1 MEEKEIPDKTAA
13 EAGQQDLEADVDIE
27 EEVDDSLDISQEISH
42 YKSLAQRAQADLINY
57 RNRATQ
63 EIEETKR
70 VVQFGLLSRFI
81 SVVDDLERAMENLPE
96 DAQNEWS
103 EGVALV
109 LRNLEKILELE
120 GVVQIE
126 SMGKPFDPR
135 EHEALLYEE
144 NTENEDG
151 VIINVIQQGYRLNE
165 RIIRPARV
173 IVSKFI
179 EEENQEDDMRK
190 QYQKGYAEGQQAGL
204 AEATNSL
211 DSKCAR
217 RFRVHRHRA

>member
-1 MEEKEIPDKTAA
+1 MEEKETPDKTAA
-13 EAGQQDLEADVDIE
+13 EVEQQDIEADVDIE
-27 EEVDDSLDISQEISH
+27 EEVEDSLDLSQEISH
-42 YKSLAQRAQADLINY
+42 YKSLAQRAQADLVNY

-96 DAQNEWS
+96 DAQSEWS

-190 QYQKGYAEGQQAGL
+190 QEDK
-204 AEATNSL
+204 
-211 DSKCAR
+211 
-217 RFRVHRHRA
+217 

>member
-1 MEEKEIPDKTAA
+1 LEEKETPDKTAA
-13 EAGQQDLEADVDIE
+13 EAEQQDLQADVDVDIE
-27 EEVDDSLDISQEISH
+27 EEVDDSLDLSQEVSH
-42 YKSLAQRAQADLINY
+42 YKSLAQRAQADLVNY

-190 QYQKGYAEGQQAGL
+190 QEDK
-204 AEATNSL
+204 
-211 DSKCAR
+211 
-217 RFRVHRHRA
+217 

>member
-1 MEEKEIPDKTAA
+1 MEEKETPDKTAA
-13 EAGQQDLEADVDIE
+13 EADQQDLEADVDIK
-27 EEVDDSLDISQEISH
+27 EEVDDSLDLSQEISH
-42 YKSLAQRAQADLINY
+42 YKSLAQRAQADLVNY

-96 DAQNEWS
+96 DSQNEWS

-190 QYQKGYAEGQQAGL
+190 QEDK
-204 AEATNSL
+204 
-211 DSKCAR
+211 
-217 RFRVHRHRA
+217 

>member
-1 MEEKEIPDKTAA
+1 LEEKETPDKTSA
-13 EAGQQDLEADVDIE
+13 EAEQQDLQADVDVDIE
-27 EEVDDSLDISQEISH
+27 EEVDDSLDLSQEVSH
-42 YKSLAQRAQADLINY
+42 YKSLAQRAQADLVNY

-190 QYQKGYAEGQQAGL
+190 QEDK
-204 AEATNSL
+204 
-211 DSKCAR
+211 
-217 RFRVHRHRA
+217 

>member
-1 MEEKEIPDKTAA
+1 LEEKETPENTTA
-13 EAGQQDLEADVDIE
+13 EADEQDTETGVVREESIEPEAE
-27 EEVDDSLDISQEISH
+27 LSQEIDH
-42 YKSLAQRAQADLINY
+42 YKALAQRAQADLVNY

-70 VVQFGLLSRFI
+70 IVQFGLLSRFI
-81 SVVDDLERAMENLPE
+81 SIVDDLERAIENLPE
-96 DAQNEWS
+96 DAQNDWS

-126 SMGKPFDPR
+126 SLGKPFDPK

-144 NTENEDG
+144 NAETEDG
-151 VIINVIQQGYRLNE
+151 IIINVIQQGYRLNE
-165 RIIRPARV
+165 RVIRPARV

-179 EEENQEDDMRK
+179 EKENQEEDLRK
-190 QYQKGYAEGQQAGL
+190 QEDK
-204 AEATNSL
+204 
-211 DSKCAR
+211 
-217 RFRVHRHRA
+217 

>member
-1 MEEKEIPDKTAA
+1 MEEKETPENTDAKVD
-13 EAGQQDLEADVDIE
+13 EQDPEFGVDR
-27 EEVDDSLDISQEISH
+27 EEVIDNSSELSHEIEH
-42 YKSLAQRAQADLINY
+42 YKSIAQRAQADLVNY

-70 VVQFGLLSRFI
+70 IVQFGLLSRFI
-81 SVVDDLERAMENLPE
+81 SIVDDLERAIENLPE
-96 DAQNEWS
+96 DSQNEWS

-126 SMGKPFDPR
+126 SLGKPFDPR

-144 NTENEDG
+144 NTETEDG
-151 VIINVIQQGYRLNE
+151 LIINVIQQGYRLNE
-165 RIIRPARV
+165 RVIRPARV

-179 EEENQEDDMRK
+179 ENENQEDDSKK
-190 QYQKGYAEGQQAGL
+190 QDDE
-204 AEATNSL
+204 
-211 DSKCAR
+211 
-217 RFRVHRHRA
+217 

>member
-1 MEEKEIPDKTAA
+1 MEEKETPDKTAA
-13 EAGQQDLEADVDIE
+13 EAEQQDLQADVDVDIE
-27 EEVDDSLDISQEISH
+27 EEVDDSLDLSQEVSH
-42 YKSLAQRAQADLINY
+42 YKSLAQRAQADLVNY

-190 QYQKGYAEGQQAGL
+190 QEDK
-204 AEATNSL
+204 
-211 DSKCAR
+211 
-217 RFRVHRHRA
+217 

>member
-1 MEEKEIPDKTAA
+1 MEEKETPENTDAKVD
-13 EAGQQDLEADVDIE
+13 EQDPEVGVDR
-27 EEVDDSLDISQEISH
+27 EEVIDNSSELSHEIEH
-42 YKSLAQRAQADLINY
+42 YKSIAQRAQADLVNY

-70 VVQFGLLSRFI
+70 IVQFGLLSRFI
-81 SVVDDLERAMENLPE
+81 SIVDDLERAIENLPE
-96 DAQNEWS
+96 DSQNEWS

-126 SMGKPFDPR
+126 SLGKPFDPR

-144 NTENEDG
+144 NTETEDG
-151 VIINVIQQGYRLNE
+151 LIINVIQQGYRLNE
-165 RIIRPARV
+165 RVIRPARV

-179 EEENQEDDMRK
+179 ENENQEDDSKK
-190 QYQKGYAEGQQAGL
+190 QDDE
-204 AEATNSL
+204 
-211 DSKCAR
+211 
-217 RFRVHRHRA
+217 

>member
-1 MEEKEIPDKTAA
+1 MEEKETPDKTAA
-13 EAGQQDLEADVDIE
+13 EVEQQDIEADVDIE
-27 EEVDDSLDISQEISH
+27 EEVDDSLDLSQEISH
-42 YKSLAQRAQADLINY
+42 YKSLAQRAQADLVNY

-190 QYQKGYAEGQQAGL
+190 QEDK
-204 AEATNSL
+204 
-211 DSKCAR
+211 
-217 RFRVHRHRA
+217 